1 MANQGTVGPPP
12 GAAASALFAPGPGAS
27 SISPEEMQAQVDR
40 AANLNIFSIPHG
52 SAAQPAIYGGS
63 YNAPVGMRIHENL
76 HRFVIRTQPPGA
88 RSPITAEDI
97 VGESVGTFT
106 HRWMLAPDDF
116 SGAPG
121 KQPPPTP
128 LDLSRSQRFVMLDS
142 VCAFGNGENGFR
154 GFGTGRTFPMNAGR
168 QGQLHVT
175 AIGTIVEGFGQFQG
189 HEEAIYLYCGT
200 LDLNRGFT
208 GNIILRV
215 MDRQDTFSTDSILPD
230 PEELANPEPDIT
242 YVLLRG
248 EAVPSDKVTPRIGPG
263 GQPMGLTVE
272 QGLRLFDIDFK
283 VRGESG
289 IRSTAEPGPRIGKI
303 TATINFNPGWP
314 GGTALNPI
322 PFTNFDEFVFTDH
335 QGRRIGGFTG
345 NSSEGRVFLTQISG
359 QPAIRFGGTGQILN
373 GDGPFQGISGLL
385 TDNSVVVFAPHVSAS
400 IYVLRIP
407 DPHGR
412 FRGAFHKN
420 PF

>member
-1 MANQGTVGPPP
+1 MANQGTVGPP
-12 GAAASALFAPGPGAS
+12 GGAASALFAPGPGAG

-40 AANLNIFSIPHG
+40 AANLNIMSIPHHSG
-52 SAAQPAIYGGS
+52 SQPAIYSPGN
-63 YNAPVGMRIHENL
+63 NAPIGMRIHENL
-76 HRFVIRTQPPGA
+76 HRFQINAQPPSA
-88 RSPITAEDI
+88 HSAIVVEDV
-97 VGESVGTFT
+97 VGEPVGAFT
-106 HRWMLAPDDF
+106 HRWMFAPDDF
-116 SGAPG
+116 SGTPG
-121 KQPPPTP
+121 RQPPPTP
-128 LDLSRSQRFVMLDS
+128 FDPTRSQRFVMLDS
-142 VCAFGNGENGFR
+142 LCTFGDGDNGFR
-154 GFGTGRTFPMNAGR
+154 GFGTGRTFPNGGR
-168 QGQLHVT
+168 QGQMLVT

-189 HEEAIYLYCGT
+189 HDEGTYLYCGT

-208 GNIILRV
+208 GNIMLRV
-215 MDRQDTFSTDSILPD
+215 MDRQDTFSTDSILPE
-230 PEELANPEPDIT
+230 PEQLANPEPDIT
-242 YVLLRG
+242 YILFKG

-272 QGLRLFDIDFK
+272 QGLRLFAIDFK
-283 VRGESG
+283 VRSESG
-289 IRSTAEPGPRIGKI
+289 VRSSAQAGTRIGKI

-314 GGTALNPI
+314 GGTSLNPI

-407 DPHGR
+407 DPYGK
-412 FRGAFHKN
+412 FRAAFQGN
-420 PF
+420 PL